1 MATTNAGTDGA
12 NQPTHFVVELQTEQ
26 GVRYAICEQL
36 MLAGEGNDSLPI
48 AVLQDF
54 LNRNPLRAAAIPGG
68 SSGALTAAMV
78 GQSGHDPE

>member
-12 NQPTHFVVELQTEQ
+12 TQPAHFVVELQTEQ

-36 MLAGEGNDSLPI
+36 SLAGEGNDSLPI
-48 AVLQDF
+48 TVLQDY
-54 LNRNPLRAAAIPGG
+54 LNRNPLRAAAIPSG
-68 SSGALTAAMV
+68 SSGGVTAAMV